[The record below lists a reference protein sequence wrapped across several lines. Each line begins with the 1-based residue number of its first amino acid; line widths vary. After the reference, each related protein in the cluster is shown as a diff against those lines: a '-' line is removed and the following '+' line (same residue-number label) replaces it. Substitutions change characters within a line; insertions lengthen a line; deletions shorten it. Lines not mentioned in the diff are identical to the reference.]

1 MRVHVWSLCCILDF
15 HTSDTSMLEMVGSLS
30 VYIIY
35 HHQFPLFSAIA
46 GSVSSPLARTPTFGF
61 TAEELYPPQ
70 PLSLPAIPK
79 VSSPTNR
86 TPKLELSLPSH
97 LQGRR
102 TAPLESQQPVNKKKE
117 QQQDLLMDAKM
128 DNSTKE
134 KEARQ
139 QHVHQNNVDTEPGAP
154 VGGSGAMSPSVRHQ
168 QSTSDLFMTPTSSPI
183 PSPPPS
189 PTTKASA
196 THQNSNRHV
205 ETFFSKATHK

>member
-86 TPKLELSLPSH
+86 APKLELSLPSH

-154 VGGSGAMSPSVRHQ
+154 VGSGAMSPSVRHQ

-196 THQNSNRHV
+196 THQNTNHHV